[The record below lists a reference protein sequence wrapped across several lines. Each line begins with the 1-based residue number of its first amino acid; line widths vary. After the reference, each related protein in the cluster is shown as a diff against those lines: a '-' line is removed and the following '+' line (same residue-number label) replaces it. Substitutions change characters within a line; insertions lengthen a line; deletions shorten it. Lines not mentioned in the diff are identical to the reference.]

1 MNAQPYTITLLLY
14 AFLHNSPF
22 DSFIIICYEHG
33 AI

>member
-14 AFLHNSPF
+14 AFLHQSQF

-33 AI
+33 II